1 LHWVFEDIVPPSL
14 AEAMKTESEQESQQ
28 RLRLL
33 YVACTRAM
41 ELLVLPDL
49 SWTDDAAWMR
59 AIDFKLQDVP
69 ELDISKFIKKPY
81 ERPTE
86 NPNMQTPEVF
96 ESERSR
102 IDKAFPVIRWI
113 RPSDGDRDLVQF
125 QSAPAVAWEQPIEP
139 TTPVQ
144 GSSLRGIIL
153 HKLMEEFLTGELD
166 VSPETAERRS
176 LGLIR
181 ELVPADTPTPQ
192 LDVQELAATA
202 LRTIALKELSDDRDN
217 VIAEVP
223 VYGSIGA
230 VDRLIAGRADAV
242 RYRNG
247 DAEIVFDWKSDVDPK
262 ADDRATYAHQL
273 AQYVHVLRAKR
284 GAIVYMTTGEI
295 QWVEPAWASPT
306 QELLGFGEIRSWI
319 PGLGIRAQHFR
330 KAGDQR
336 CASVGRKLVEIL
348 LPPFHRRQVRLS
360 PERLRGVIIAEAE
373 LGACARSSCAGSR

>member
-1 LHWVFEDIVPPSL
+1 
-14 AEAMKTESEQESQQ
+14 M
-28 RLRLL
+28 
-33 YVACTRAM
+33 
-41 ELLVLPDL
+41 
-49 SWTDDAAWMR
+49 
-59 AIDFKLQDVP
+59 P

-306 QELLGFGEIRSWI
+306 
-319 PGLGIRAQHFR
+319 
-330 KAGDQR
+330 
-336 CASVGRKLVEIL
+336 
-348 LPPFHRRQVRLS
+348 
-360 PERLRGVIIAEAE
+360 
-373 LGACARSSCAGSR
+373 